1 MIAEVPLGGVFVPA
15 AVLTAATAFG
25 LHLLVHAVARRI
37 GLYRLVWHPGLF
49 DAAVFVLL
57 WAAVSALSPQL
68 PAAWLSG
75 V

>member
-1 MIAEVPLGGVFVPA
+1 VIAEIPLGGVLVPA
-15 AVLTAATAFG
+15 AVVTAVAAFG
-25 LHLLVHAVARRI
+25 LHLVVHAVARRI

-49 DAAVFVLL
+49 DLAVFVLL
-57 WAAVSALSPQL
+57 WAGVSGLAPLL